1 MDCEDFHSSLQQLRL
16 QLDFMNKRTASIL
29 NKSHQHPN
37 KVTHNSSQV
46 GHFPPV
52 IMAENAQQIKHIGTT
67 LGALA
72 SQQEDRFQKLEH
84 QLNLLSDK
92 LDDLALNHP
101 RFTPPESFTSSM
113 HEEPEPCFHQSF
125 AKSFN
130 TPRRPLDMPHA
141 TAADLGGYFY
151 PNHIHY
157 SHSDEQYI
165 SNASTFVGRVNR
177 TLCTK
182 SITNIEIF
190 LRGSALRWFHIGLRI
205 DGSHTFDDENGEM
218 DIAKFCQSL
227 ILLFGMPESS
237 RPGVDIEALHLTS
250 AFMRSVILDD
260 YIFPVLETARQQ
272 GTLANL
278 EVIMSKAIKRYNQ
291 SSLPITLNPDIIENK
306 DLLDMLVCLRRSEFD
321 QQLDKILSQKRRHL
335 DTTVSAKIPSEN
347 TKKAGLTH
355 KDLRQYSVSLPV
367 NETHR
372 QGPPL
377 TRTGVTGKPP
387 VAKSDDVRAEII
399 TELTAARD
407 CCGETVL
414 DPVEHK
420 QKMRQCIDFLADER
434 VEVLSDFEEKVAAL
448 KNWLHKNQSHQDSD
462 DEIKLL
468 WHRVAYMIW
477 IHEQRIQEDALQHFE
492 SRLSSNSATTGKAES
507 PKSQIMQ
514 AQNEDCILKNRVEE
528 ATVAKARIGKS
539 DPLNLGTPKMPERT
553 KPKFVGSIE
562 AATEPYP
569 PAPTVESSPATPVLP
584 CQVPASSSSE
594 ARQMR
599 GLRELFQD
607 VATID
612 SGEAD
617 HSIPVSREIA
627 MKSGLQPGHQ
637 PTQQH
642 VLQMQRQ
649 MRMQQTAQQ
658 QHNAL
663 KRDGGIQTECN
674 SEKLFCQQSSAF
686 GTYERPES
694 NRHDEYLHSPQ
705 LADSPKR
712 DIESDVPSSEQDND
726 LPTPTSSRANSDPI
740 VPNPATA
747 IPLTTSEA
755 DGLDVPEGAEN
766 CLAGLSFAFAGQLT
780 YISKQEAQK
789 LVKRYGGK
797 CTTSP
802 SKNTSFVVLGT
813 EASLKR
819 LATIKE
825 HNLCVIDEKD
835 FFALISRLPAR
846 ACPVLEKKLER
857 ERIQKKT
864 ESIKSAAEDILVT
877 AQNYQRDESY
887 INPHMFYE
895 SGCAA
900 VKSSME
906 EIMTH
911 LELGPL
917 DDQNWTNY
925 AQMLEEHAAAV
936 AEESKQEAE
945 VPPCLPPKLSWRER
959 EASRLLKG
967 RY

>member
-29 NKSHQHPN
+29 NKSHQHHN

-101 RFTPPESFTSSM
+101 RFTPPESSTSSI
-113 HEEPEPCFHQSF
+113 HEEAGLCFHQPI

-130 TPRRPLDMPHA
+130 APRRPLDMPHA

-151 PNHIHY
+151 PNHIQY

-165 SNASTFVGRVNR
+165 SNASTFVGRVNQ

-205 DGSHTFDDENGEM
+205 DGSHTFDDKNGEM
-218 DIAKFCQSL
+218 DIAKLCQSL

-250 AFMRSVILDD
+250 AFMRSAILDD

-278 EVIMSKAIKRYNQ
+278 EVIISKAIKRYNQ
-291 SSLPITLNPDIIENK
+291 SSLPITLDPDIIENR

-321 QQLDKILSQKRRHL
+321 QQLDKIFSQKRRHLL
-335 DTTVSAKIPSEN
+335 DTTVSAKVPSEN

-377 TRTGVTGKPP
+377 TKTGVTGKPP
-387 VAKSDDVRAEII
+387 VTKSDDVRAEII
-399 TELTAARD
+399 TELPAARD

-420 QKMRQCIDFLADER
+420 KKMRQCIDLLADER

-462 DEIKLL
+462 DEIKFL

-492 SRLSSNSATTGKAES
+492 LRLNSNSATTGKVGS

-514 AQNEDCILKNRVEE
+514 AQNEDCISKNRVEE

-539 DPLNLGTPKMPERT
+539 DSLDLGTPKMPERT
-553 KPKFVGSIE
+553 KPKFAGSFE

-569 PAPTVESSPATPVLP
+569 PAPTVESSPAIPVLP
-584 CQVPASSSSE
+584 CQVPASSFSE

-599 GLRELFQD
+599 GFRELLQN

-612 SGEAD
+612 SGEVD
-617 HSIPVSREIA
+617 HSIPVSPEMA
-627 MKSGLQPGHQ
+627 KKFGLHSGRQ
-637 PTQQH
+637 PTQQQ
-642 VLQMQRQ
+642 VLQMRQQ
-649 MRMQQTAQQ
+649 MRMQQMAQQ
-658 QHNAL
+658 QHNAM
-663 KRDGGIQTECN
+663 KRDVVVQAERN
-674 SEKLFCQQSSAF
+674 SEKLFRQQSSAF
-686 GTYERPES
+686 VTRERPES
-694 NRHDEYLHSPQ
+694 SLHYEHQ
-705 LADSPKR
+705 HARQQTNSPKK
-712 DIESDVPSSEQDND
+712 DVEYVVSSSQQDNC
-726 LPTPTSSRANSDPI
+726 LLT
-740 VPNPATA
+740 PATA
-747 IPLTTSEA
+747 KPTTTSVETRSKA
-755 DGLDVPEGAEN
+755 SGPEIPKGAEN
-766 CLAGLSFAFAGQLT
+766 CLTGLRFVFTG
-780 YISKQEAQK
+780 
-789 LVKRYGGK
+789 VD
-797 CTTSP
+797 P
-802 SKNTSFVVLGT
+802 SKLQY
-813 EASLKR
+813 
-819 LATIKE
+819 IKE
-825 HNLCVIDEKD
+825 HKLRTIDEEGLLN
-835 FFALISRLPAR
+835 LIRRLPPR
-846 ACPVLEKKLER
+846 DLEALEQIKKFKK
-857 ERIQKKT
+857 QKKAVDDSFT
-864 ESIKSAAEDILVT
+864 ATSSDQDYDSSSTAAGLRRWAQRAAEIKAKDEDMESWSG
-877 AQNYQRDESY
+877 RDE
-887 INPHMFYE
+887 
-895 SGCAA
+895 
-900 VKSSME
+900 
-906 EIMTH
+906 
-911 LELGPL
+911 
-917 DDQNWTNY
+917 WTSFT
-925 AQMLEEHAAAV
+925 QFLEEHAAAV
-936 AEESKQEAE
+936 AEESSNGTEKS
-945 VPPCLPPKLSWRER
+945 L
-959 EASRLLKG
+959 
-967 RY
+967 Y